1 MIKHIAPILA
11 VVATGLM
18 SPSIAVA
25 QDAPPSYVADPG
37 VYALILDNEKFRV
50 TRAVWRPLGRTTLA
64 SDPFGGLPAD
74 RLRAQGNVRRGDEDY
89 SYSRR
94 TPGGGSDHVRPY
106 RAEHH
111 PPHLRG
117 GIFRAQIMRLTR
129 LGLGQ

>member
-50 TRAVWRPLGRTTLA
+50 TRAVWRPGRLDA
-64 SDPFGGLPAD
+64 PHSHPIPSVVFRISAWELVLKSDGCPSA
-74 RLRAQGNVRRGDEDY
+74 
-89 SYSRR
+89 
-94 TPGGGSDHVRPY
+94 
-106 RAEHH
+106 
-111 PPHLRG
+111 
-117 GIFRAQIMRLTR
+117 M
-129 LGLGQ
+129 